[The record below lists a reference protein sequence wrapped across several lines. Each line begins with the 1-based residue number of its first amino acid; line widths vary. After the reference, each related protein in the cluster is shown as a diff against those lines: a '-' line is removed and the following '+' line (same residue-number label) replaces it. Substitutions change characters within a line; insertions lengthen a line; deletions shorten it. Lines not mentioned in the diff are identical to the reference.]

1 MTTKEEDRS
10 IAYRP
15 RRLTAMT
22 TKEGEEGEEDDAST
36 KKMKKHRI
44 V

>member
-1 MTTKEEDRS
+1 MITKEEDRS

-22 TKEGEEGEEDDAST
+22 TKEGEEGEEDDEST
-36 KKMKKHRI
+36 KTMEKPRI